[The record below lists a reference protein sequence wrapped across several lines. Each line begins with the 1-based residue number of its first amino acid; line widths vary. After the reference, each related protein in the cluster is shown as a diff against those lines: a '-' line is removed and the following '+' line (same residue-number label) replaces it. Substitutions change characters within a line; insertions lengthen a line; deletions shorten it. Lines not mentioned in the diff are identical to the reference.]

1 MSEMF
6 KRSVEELEPISLQ
19 NARSGGG
26 IPLSANFN
34 LNGQMPLDDRT
45 VVDTLND
52 RNNMPEIRKYEGM
65 VVYVKEN
72 KTSYQLIDNDW
83 KKYGVGSVEDIEDI
97 HTVAKSGDYNDLINT
112 PKNVSEFNNDLDF
125 VSIAIGE
132 NAPEEEHKNVW
143 FDTSPLSI
151 ELSQDDGIYLNSDSG
166 VFFKICVTPEGR
178 LFTCKADIDPIF
190 IDDIIIMS
198 ENNNKFLLKVND
210 DGMLYTE
217 PATL

>member
-1 MSEMF
+1 MSNF
-6 KRSVEELEPISLQ
+6 KRSIEDLEPISSS

-34 LNGQMPLDDRT
+34 LNAQIPLDDRSI
-45 VVDTLND
+45 VDTIEE
-52 RNNMPEIRKYEGM
+52 RNSIPEIRRYEGM

-72 KTSYQLIDNDW
+72 QTSYQLIENNW
-83 KKYGVGSVEDIEDI
+83 KKYGVGSVDDIEDI
-97 HTVAKSGDYNDLINT
+97 HTVAKTGDYNDLINT

-132 NAPEEEHKNVW
+132 DEPEEEHKNVW

-166 VFFKICVTPEGR
+166 LFFKICVTPEGR

-190 IDDIIIMS
+190 IDDVIIMS

-210 DGMLYTE
+210 EGMLYTE
-217 PATL
+217 PAVI

>member
-1 MSEMF
+1 MIETF
-6 KRSVEELEPISLQ
+6 KNSVEELEPISIQ
-19 NARSGGG
+19 NTRSGGG

-52 RNNMPEIRKYEGM
+52 RNNMPEIRRYEGM

-83 KKYGVGSVEDIEDI
+83 KKYGVGSVDDIEDI

-112 PKNVSEFNNDLDF
+112 PKNVSDFNNDLEF

-132 NAPEEEHKNVW
+132 NEPEEEHKNVW
-143 FDTSPLSI
+143 FDTTPLSV

-166 VFFKICVTPEGR
+166 IFFKICVTPEGR
-178 LFTCKADIDPIF
+178 LFTAKAEIEPIF
-190 IDDIIIMS
+190 IDDVTLMS

-217 PATL
+217 PLSM